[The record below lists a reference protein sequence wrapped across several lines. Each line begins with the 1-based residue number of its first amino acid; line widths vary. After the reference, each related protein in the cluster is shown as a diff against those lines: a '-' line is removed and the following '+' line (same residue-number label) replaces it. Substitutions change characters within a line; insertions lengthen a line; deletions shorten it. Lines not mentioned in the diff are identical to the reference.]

1 MYQSMHTY
9 AGRLCDRLA
18 GAFDVLPES
27 ARPLAEEVVH
37 QRNTILTRFRALL
50 DPSLSSF
57 RIRCHGDYHL
67 GQLLSTGKDF
77 VVIDFEGDTNRTIG
91 ERRLKRSPLH
101 NVADMIRSFDYAA
114 QSVLLG
120 MTRGRDVPPGRIRT
134 EDQPTLKP
142 WAWAWYEQI
151 ARDYFGAY
159 LAASSDDGLLPRT
172 EQARVDLLE
181 LLILEK
187 ALAEVDAELEH
198 RAEWAIIP
206 LRSVVRLLA
215 TDPADPA
222 FLP

>member
-1 MYQSMHTY
+1 
-9 AGRLCDRLA
+9 
-18 GAFDVLPES
+18 
-27 ARPLAEEVVH
+27 
-37 QRNTILTRFRALL
+37 
-50 DPSLSSF
+50 
-57 RIRCHGDYHL
+57 
-67 GQLLSTGKDF
+67 
-77 VVIDFEGDTNRTIG
+77 
-91 ERRLKRSPLH
+91 
-101 NVADMIRSFDYAA
+101 MIRSFDYAA

-134 EDQPTLKP
+134 EDQPTLEP

-198 RAEWAIIP
+198 RPEWAIIP
-206 LRSVVRLLA
+206 LRNVVRLLA
-215 TDPADPA
+215 TDPEDPLFCPECDGCA
-222 FLP
+222 IMNPPRWGRAPRVRFNWGTVFFRSRGGLTCRGMRAGQLPPRKW